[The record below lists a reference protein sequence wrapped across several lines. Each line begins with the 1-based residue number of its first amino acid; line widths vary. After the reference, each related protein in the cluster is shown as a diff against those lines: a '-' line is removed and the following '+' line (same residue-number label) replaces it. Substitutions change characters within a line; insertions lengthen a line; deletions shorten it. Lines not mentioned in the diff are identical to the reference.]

1 MTSWKG
7 KSQANTVGYKIF
19 VFLIRTFGL
28 RVCYFVLR
36 FVASYYFF
44 FSLHSSRPV
53 YYFYRQRMKFGRL
66 KSIRLLYTNYYRFG
80 QTLLDKVA
88 VMSQSE
94 AKFSFDF
101 TGEENLHKMVEEGKG
116 GILLSAHVGN
126 WEAAGHML
134 KRLKTRINILMY
146 DGEDEKIKKYMDEVT
161 GVRNF
166 NIIYVKQ
173 DLSHIYK
180 INQALASN
188 ELVCMHADRFLE
200 GNKTISCELFQEQAL
215 FPEGPFLLSLKLKVP
230 VAFVHSFKESSTHYH
245 FYSTELK
252 YFYAEKGATVISILE
267 EYAANLEEMLKIY
280 PEQWFNYYNF
290 WNKKS

>member
-1 MTSWKG
+1 MSSWKG
-7 KSQANTVGYKIF
+7 RSQANRLGYKIF

-28 RVCYFVLR
+28 KFCYFVLR

-44 FSLHSSRPV
+44 FSIHSSRPV
-53 YYFYRQRMKFGRL
+53 YYFYRKRL
-66 KSIRLLYTNYYRFG
+66 GLSFFRSIALLYTNYYRFG

-88 VMSQSE
+88 VMSQTE
-94 AKFSFDF
+94 TNFSFDF
-101 TGEENLHKMVEEGKG
+101 TGEENLHKMVEQGNG

-146 DGEDEKIKKYMDEVT
+146 DGEDAKIKKYMDEVT
-161 GVRNF
+161 GKRTF
-166 NIIYVKQ
+166 NVIYVKD

-180 INQALASN
+180 ISQALSAN
-188 ELVCMHADRFLE
+188 EIVCMHADRFLE
-200 GNKTISCELFQEQAL
+200 GNKTINCELFGEVAP
-215 FPEGPFLLSLKLKVP
+215 FPEGPFLLCLKLKVP
-230 VAFVHSFKESSTHYH
+230 VAFVHSFKESPSHYH

-252 YFYAEKGATVISILE
+252 YFYAEKEATVNSILK
-267 EYAANLEEMLKIY
+267 EYACNLEELLKIY

-290 WNKKS
+290 WPKK

>member
-1 MTSWKG
+1 MPSWKG
-7 KSQANTVGYKIF
+7 KSQANTLGYKIF

-28 RVCYFVLR
+28 RFCYFVLR

-53 YYFYRQRMKFGRL
+53 YYFYRKRLGYGFL
-66 KSIRLLYTNYYRFG
+66 KSIVLLYTNYYRFG

-88 VMSQSE
+88 VMSQV
-94 AKFSFDF
+94 KTDFTFDF
-101 TGEENLHKMVEEGKG
+101 TGEENLHEMVSQKKG

-146 DGEDEKIKKYMDEVT
+146 DGEDARIKKYLDEVT
-161 GVRNF
+161 GERNF
-166 NIIYVKQ
+166 NIIYVKN

-180 INQALASN
+180 INQALSAN
-188 ELVCMHADRFLE
+188 EIVCMHADRFLA
-200 GNKTISCELFQEQAL
+200 GNKTLSCELFGEEAL

-230 VAFVHSFKESSTHYH
+230 VAFVHAFKESASHYH

-252 YFYAEKGATVISILE
+252 YFYADKGDTVNSILKQ
-267 EYAANLEEMLKIY
+267 YASNLEEMLRIY

-290 WNKKS
+290 WQKK